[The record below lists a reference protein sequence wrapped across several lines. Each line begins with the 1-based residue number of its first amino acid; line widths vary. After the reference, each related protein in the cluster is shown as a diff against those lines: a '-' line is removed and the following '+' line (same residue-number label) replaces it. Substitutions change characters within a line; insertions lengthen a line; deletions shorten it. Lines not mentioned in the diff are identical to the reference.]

1 MDKSEYVGFSKH
13 IDENTGET
21 YYINEN
27 ATDKEK
33 KNKKWVEELDK
44 DGNPTG
50 KLVLKYIDG
59 VETRASVEYNE
70 QNGIINTNN
79 IKGDF
84 NKSRYDQEYYFFSI
98 LKDKDRMTYD
108 KVMQK
113 IQYFDP
119 AFHSMT
125 PEGFSA
131 RLNFLNQ
138 CMRAGNTV
146 TASDGIHAKSAN
158 NLAFGRPPFCVLRL
172 GDWYN
177 QMIVIDNISISYDP
191 LVWDLNEEGIGVIP
205 LIANVSM
212 SFKFIGGGDLGG
224 PVRRLQNAMSF
235 NYYAN
240 GRLYDNRSDRMTY
253 NWDDKT
259 CGALKGNDL
268 DTKNSYFYTAQNYK
282 NFDTIN

>member
-1 MDKSEYVGFSKH
+1 MD
-13 IDENTGET
+13 T
-21 YYINEN
+21 
-27 ATDKEK
+27 
-33 KNKKWVEELDK
+33 

-59 VETRASVEYNE
+59 VDTRARVIYDAQTGNIS
-70 QNGIINTNN
+70 NG
-79 IKGDF
+79 D
-84 NKSRYDQEYYFFSI
+84 NKSRYDQEYYFFRV

-108 KVMQK
+108 KVMEK

-146 TASDGIHAKSAN
+146 TASDGSYAKSAN

-240 GRLYDNRSDRMTY
+240 GRLYDNRSDRMKY

-259 CGALKGNDL
+259 CGALKGNEL
-268 DTKNSYFYTAQNYK
+268 DTDNSYFYTTQNYEEL
-282 NFDTIN
+282 DTIN

>member
-1 MDKSEYVGFSKH
+1 MDANGQ
-13 IDENTGET
+13 
-21 YYINEN
+21 
-27 ATDKEK
+27 
-33 KNKKWVEELDK
+33 
-44 DGNPTG
+44 PTG
-50 KLVLKYIDG
+50 ILVLKYIDG
-59 VETRASVEYNE
+59 IDSRASVTYDKTS
-70 QNGIINTNN
+70 GIVN
-79 IKGDF
+79 IDDSKTEF
-84 NKSRYDQEYYFFSI
+84 NKSRYDQEYYFFRA
-98 LKDKDRMTYD
+98 LKDKDRMTYE
-108 KVMQK
+108 KVMEK

-138 CMRAGNTV
+138 CMRTGNTV
-146 TASDGIHAKSAN
+146 TASDGSYAKSAN

-177 QMIVIDNISISYDP
+177 QMIVIDNISIDYDP

-240 GRLYDNRSDRMTY
+240 GRLYDNRSDRMKY
-253 NWDDKT
+253 KWNDKT
-259 CGALKGNDL
+259 CGALKGSELNTND
-268 DTKNSYFYTAQNYK
+268 SYFHTVQNYK
-282 NFDTIN
+282 EFETID